1 MSNTSPLVLQNVTKT
16 FGKSRGIEDVSF
28 NLKKGEVF
36 GFLGPN
42 GAGKSTTIRA
52 ILNFIKPTQG
62 SITVFGLDSVED
74 SVEIKRRIG
83 YLAGNFAGYSHLSGN
98 QLLSFLNSLQQNSDK
113 DYAQILVKR
122 FDTELGR
129 PLKQLSKGNQQKI
142 GIVQAF
148 MHQPELLILDEPT
161 SGLDPLMQERFYQTV
176 MEAKEAGSTIL
187 ISSHNLGEVQRIC
200 DRAAFIRQGKLIDIQ
215 DIANTAKLAINQLT
229 VTFGTTK
236 VDAKAFAKISQVQEQ
251 QIEGK
256 IGRFTVQGNMD
267 ALIKVLAAYPV
278 ENIQIDQASLED
290 VFLQMYT
297 SEASV

>member
-62 SITVFGLDSVED
+62 SIEVFGLDSIKE
-74 SVEIKRRIG
+74 SVEIKRQVG
-83 YLAGNFAGYSHLSGN
+83 YLAGNFSGYKNLSGG
-98 QLLSFLNSLQQNSDK
+98 QLLSFLGSIQKRPSH
-113 DYAQILVKR
+113 DYTQKLVQR
-122 FDTELGR
+122 FDAELSR